1 MNHHISIIMKKI
13 IAGAFALS
21 LCLVS
26 CKKETKTESSVSSD
40 TLATVLPEDSVTTPK
55 TDSTAAAAPSASV
68 PDNIIT
74 QNVGKYPHDIKF
86 FEDKGISERLKKLAG
101 SQYDEMVKNFNVES
115 PVTSE
120 NGIYK
125 LTGCK
130 QHDCPGYATS
140 IYYDA
145 KNDNLNVSIDKNG
158 KITDFA
164 EKGKITVSESLKA
177 K

>member
-1 MNHHISIIMKKI
+1 MKKI

-21 LCLVS
+21 LCVVS

-40 TLATVLPEDSVTTPK
+40 TLAAVMPKDSVTTPK
-55 TDSTAAAAPSASV
+55 TDSAATAAPSAPA
-68 PDNIIT
+68 PDNVIT
-74 QNVGKYPHDIKF
+74 KNVGKYPHDIRF
-86 FEDKGISERLKKLAG
+86 FEDKGISERLKKLTG
-101 SQYDEMVKNFNVES
+101 NQYDEMVKNFNVES
-115 PVTSE
+115 PVVSE

-158 KITDFA
+158 KVTEFA

>member
-1 MNHHISIIMKKI
+1 MKKI

-21 LCLVS
+21 LCVIS
-26 CKKETKTESSVSSD
+26 CKKEAKAESSASTD
-40 TLATVLPEDSVTTPK
+40 TLATVMPKDSVITK
-55 TDSTAAAAPSASV
+55 NDSVASPPPSAPA

-74 QNVGKYPHDIKF
+74 KNVGKYPHDIKL
-86 FEDKGISERLKKLAG
+86 FEDKNITERLKKLAG
-101 SQYDEMVKNFNVES
+101 AQYDEMVKNFNVES
-115 PVTSE
+115 PITSE

-140 IYYDA
+140 IFYDA
-145 KNDNLNVSIDKNG
+145 KNDNLNISIDKNG
-158 KITDFA
+158 KVTDFA
-164 EKGKITVSESLKA
+164 EKGKITVSETLKA

>member
-1 MNHHISIIMKKI
+1 M

-21 LCLVS
+21 LCVVS

-40 TLATVLPEDSVTTPK
+40 TLATVMPKDSVTTPK
-55 TDSTAAAAPSASV
+55 TDSTTTAAAPSASTSE
-68 PDNIIT
+68 NIIT
-74 QNVGKYPHDIKF
+74 KNVGKYPHDIKF
-86 FEDKGISERLKKLAG
+86 FEDKGITERLKKLTGA
-101 SQYDEMVKNFNVES
+101 QYDEMVKNFNVES
-115 PVTSE
+115 PISSE

-140 IYYDA
+140 IFYDA

-158 KITDFA
+158 KATEFA

>member
-1 MNHHISIIMKKI
+1 M

-21 LCLVS
+21 LCVVS

-40 TLATVLPEDSVTTPK
+40 TLATVMPKDSVTTPK
-55 TDSTAAAAPSASV
+55 TDSTTTAAAPSAPASE
-68 PDNIIT
+68 NIIT
-74 QNVGKYPHDIKF
+74 KNVGKYPHEIKF
-86 FEDKGISERLKKLAG
+86 FEDKGITERLKKLTG
-101 SQYDEMVKNFNVES
+101 VQYDEMVKNFNVES
-115 PVTSE
+115 PISSE

-140 IYYDA
+140 IFYDA

-158 KITDFA
+158 KATEFA

>member
-1 MNHHISIIMKKI
+1 MKKI

-21 LCLVS
+21 LCVIS
-26 CKKETKTESSVSSD
+26 CKKEAKTESSVSSD
-40 TLATVLPEDSVTTPK
+40 TLATVMPKDSIITKNDSVASPP
-55 TDSTAAAAPSASV
+55 PSAPA

-74 QNVGKYPHDIKF
+74 KNVGKYPHDIKF
-86 FEDKGISERLKKLAG
+86 FEDKSITGRLKKLAG
-101 SQYDEMVKNFNVES
+101 AQYDEMIKNFNVES
-115 PVTSE
+115 PITSE
-120 NGIYK
+120 KAIYK
-125 LTGCK
+125 LSGCK
-130 QHDCPGYATS
+130 QHDCPGYATH

-158 KITDFA
+158 KVTDFA

>member
-1 MNHHISIIMKKI
+1 MKKI

-21 LCLVS
+21 LCVVS

-40 TLATVLPEDSVTTPK
+40 TLATVMPKDSVTTPK
-55 TDSTAAAAPSASV
+55 ADSAATAAPSA
-68 PDNIIT
+68 PDNVIT
-74 QNVGKYPHDIKF
+74 KNVGKYPHDIKF
-86 FEDKGISERLKKLAG
+86 FEDKGISERLKKLTGA
-101 SQYDEMVKNFNVES
+101 QYDEMVKNFNVES
-115 PVTSE
+115 PIASE

-130 QHDCPGYATS
+130 QHDCPGYDTS

-145 KNDNLNVSIDKNG
+145 KNDNLNISIDKNG
-158 KITDFA
+158 KATEFA
-164 EKGKITVSESLKA
+164 EKGKITVSESLKS

>member
-1 MNHHISIIMKKI
+1 MKKV
-13 IAGAFALS
+13 IAGAFALT
-21 LCLVS
+21 LCVVS
-26 CKKETKTESSVSSD
+26 CKKETKTESSTSTD
-40 TLATVLPEDSVTTPK
+40 TLATVMPKDSVSTPK
-55 TDSTAAAAPSASV
+55 SDSVAPPPPSATSAR
-68 PDNIIT
+68 IIT
-74 QNVGKYPHDIKF
+74 KNVGKYPHDIKF
-86 FEDKGISERLKKLAG
+86 FEDKSITERLKKLVGA
-101 SQYDEMVKNFNVES
+101 QYDEMVKNFNVES
-115 PVTSE
+115 PVASE

-140 IYYDA
+140 IFYDA

-164 EKGKITVSESLKA
+164 EKGKIVVSEALKT